1 MRTMTA
7 SILFTAAL
15 SLIACSKKAETKA
28 DDKASAKPTET
39 AVAPRPAPAP
49 TADDVAMDRAAQDR
63 VAADD
68 KCKSG
73 DRHDCDGDGVRFE
86 DDKDDNNPSVGAA
99 AGTPFSLNTA
109 GKAKAY
115 AEGCLTNLSPGWVV
129 MAPNFATKKVC
140 DVSGED
146 DYAFS
151 LEFRI
156 CKGDAKCA
164 LPQPGDTLDAKLEV
178 GTTATKTTVTVV
190 RHEKPYV
197 VLAVAPDAKGNNG
210 GELRVLVD
218 GNANVDTASWM

>member
-1 MRTMTA
+1 MRITSA

-15 SLIACSKKAETKA
+15 SLTACSKKAETKA
-28 DDKASAKPTET
+28 DDKVAAKPTET
-39 AVAPRPAPAP
+39 AVAPKPAPAP
-49 TADDVAMDRAAQDR
+49 TGEDVAMDQAAQDR
-63 VAADD
+63 LAADT

-99 AGTPFSLNTA
+99 GATPFSLTTG

-115 AEGCLTNLSPGWVV
+115 AEGCLTNLTPGWVV

-151 LEFRI
+151 LHVQI

-164 LPQPGDTLDAKLEV
+164 LPKPGDKLEAKLEV
-178 GTTATKTTVTVV
+178 GSQETKTTVTVV
-190 RHEKPYV
+190 RHEKPYI
-197 VLAVAPDAKGNNG
+197 VLAIAPDAKGNNG

-218 GNANVDTASWM
+218 ANPLVDAASWL